1 MNGTTTHAR
10 TIAATVTMTAVE
22 GTMIAATTTATVTG
36 TTTGVTMTGGIEAFL
51 FYFVFLN
58 SFRESKTIC
67 LMYPPSFLLA
77 YDSLLFFSSL
87 SPFFIVSFQNM
98 RVAEAFRLRT
108 RDYDRDRYDRGYDKR
123 YDDRRY

>member
-1 MNGTTTHAR
+1 MNRVYVYVVHTISLRYLYSEIIATCCWLKTASVAGAHAEDC
-10 TIAATVTMTAVE
+10 VTKE
-22 GTMIAATTTATVTG
+22 PK
-36 TTTGVTMTGGIEAFL
+36 
-51 FYFVFLN
+51 Y
-58 SFRESKTIC
+58 
-67 LMYPPSFLLA
+67 
-77 YDSLLFFSSL
+77 FFSSL